1 MGAGAEGQARVEQ
14 QVDRVRLGGG
24 VPARHD
30 PQAAAETHRLEV
42 VHPAALPILVGDFLD
57 VVLGQV
63 AAGKQGEVGEQG
75 GLVGV
80 RFEQRQQVGARPQR
94 GGAEVR
100 LEDRLVFGVHEGHG
114 DGADF
119 EQGVFVGFGLF
130 RGDGQANL

>member
-1 MGAGAEGQARVEQ
+1 M
-14 QVDRVRLGGG
+14 
-24 VPARHD
+24 
-30 PQAAAETHRLEV
+30 
-42 VHPAALPILVGDFLD
+42 
-57 VVLGQV
+57 VLGQV

-130 RGDGQANL
+130 GVMARRTCNQGMGRPLLRL